1 MKTMVQGIAILL
13 IIAFTFMTA
22 YQQVDAISIGCAIA
36 AAACIAAWGAVAI
49 ACGADP
55 NSSAC
60 ETAKLAAVATC
71 FIASQLCS

>member
-22 YQQVDAISIGCAIA
+22 YQQVDAVSIGCGIF
-36 AAACIAAWGAVAI
+36 AAACVAAWIAVAA
-49 ACGADP
+49 ACGNDP
-55 NSSAC
+55 NSGAC
-60 ETAKLAAVATC
+60 DAAKLAAVATC